1 MSSNS
6 KVAIVGAGLGGLT
19 CALALLR
26 DGVDVDVFEQ
36 AGALGDVGAGLQLS
50 ANANRCLFS
59 LGLEPAMSRVA
70 VVPEGKQVRLW
81 QTGETRKLFDLGQQS
96 VQEYGFPYLMLHRAD
111 LHAVLAQAAREIKA
125 SALRLGERCVGIS
138 QDDTSARVQL
148 ESGLSPGYD
157 LVIGAD
163 GVHSRVRAALGH
175 SDSPAFTGCVAW
187 RGLIPTRQLPE
198 RMRAR
203 VGTNW
208 IGPGAHVVTY
218 PVRGGE
224 LLNFVGIVERSDWL
238 TESWNTPGTRA
249 ECAADFAGWHEDV
262 RLMID
267 NIGQPYKW
275 ALMSRQPLQ
284 SWSSGR
290 VTLLGD
296 ACHPTLPFLA
306 QGAAM
311 AIEDGIVLAGALK
324 ANPDDIGAAVALYE
338 RCRIERTSRIVQGAI
353 SAGRRFHNPELA
365 DVERA
370 RAYVEREWSEDKV
383 RNTYQWLFEYNALEA
398 CNVEH
403 RP

>member
-1 MSSNS
+1 MSSTIR
-6 KVAIVGAGLGGLT
+6 VAIVGAGLGGLT

-36 AGALGDVGAGLQLS
+36 AGTLGDVGAGLQLS
-50 ANANRCLFS
+50 ANANRCLFA
-59 LGLEPAMSRVA
+59 LGLEPAVQQVA

-81 QTGETRKLFDLGQQS
+81 KTGETRKLFDLGQQS
-96 VQEYGFPYLMLHRAD
+96 VKEYGFPYLMLHRAD
-111 LHAVLAQAAREIKA
+111 LHAVLAHAARDIKP

-138 QDDTSARVQL
+138 QDDASAGVQL
-148 ESGLSPGYD
+148 ESGLKRQYD

-175 SDSPAFTGCVAW
+175 TDLPEFTGCVAW
-187 RGLIPTRQLPE
+187 RGLIPTQRLPD
-198 RMRAR
+198 RMRTR

-224 LLNFVGIVERSDWL
+224 LLNFVGIVERGDWL
-238 TESWNTPGTRA
+238 TESWNTPGARA

-275 ALMSRQPLQ
+275 ALMSRQPLPR
-284 SWSSGR
+284 WSTGR
-290 VTLLGD
+290 VSLLGD

-324 ANPDDIGAAVALYE
+324 ANADDVASALALYE
-338 RCRIERTSRIVQGAI
+338 RCRVERTSRIVQGAI
-353 SAGRRFHNPELA
+353 SAGGRFHNPELA
-365 DVERA
+365 DVDRA
-370 RAYVEREWSEDKV
+370 RAYVEREWSEEKV
-383 RNTYQWLFEYNALEA
+383 RDTYHWLFEYNALEA
-398 CNVEH
+398 CNAE
-403 RP
+403 RQS

>member
-1 MSSNS
+1 MNNTTN
-6 KVAIVGAGLGGLT
+6 VAIVGAGLGGLT

-26 DGVDVDVFEQ
+26 DGADVDVFEQ
-36 AGALGDVGAGLQLS
+36 AGTLGDVGAGLQLS

-59 LGLEPAMSRVA
+59 LGLQQAMEKVA
-70 VVPEGKQVRLW
+70 VLPEGKQVRLW

-96 VQEYGFPYLMLHRAD
+96 IQDYGFPYLMLHRAD
-111 LHAVLAQAAREIKA
+111 LHAALAQAVRTIKP
-125 SALRLGERCVGIS
+125 SALRLGERCIGIE
-138 QDDTSARVQL
+138 QDRASVRVQL
-148 ESGLSPGYD
+148 ESGVSRSYD

-175 SDSPAFTGCVAW
+175 SDSPAFTGCIAW
-187 RGLIPTRQLPE
+187 RGLIPMEQLPG
-198 RMRAR
+198 RMRAL

-218 PVRGGE
+218 PVRRGE
-224 LLNFVGIVERSDWL
+224 LLNFVGIVERGDWL
-238 TESWNTPGTRA
+238 VESWNTPGTRA

-267 NIGQPYKW
+267 NIDQPYKW
-275 ALMSRQPLQ
+275 ALMSRQPLER
-284 SWSSGR
+284 WSSGR
-290 VTLLGD
+290 STLLGD

-311 AIEDGIVLAGALK
+311 AIEDGIVLAGALRAK
-324 ANPDDIGAAVALYE
+324 AYDVGAALALYE

-353 SAGRRFHNPELA
+353 AAGRRFHNPQLA
-365 DVERA
+365 DVEHA
-370 RAYVEREWSEDKV
+370 RAYVEREWSEEKV

-398 CNVEH
+398 CNVE
-403 RP
+403 